1 MKRTDKPKQS
11 HSPNSNQPPRK
22 VTPRKR
28 SPQKSQPSPHA
39 RGDSEKRFSA
49 LIENSTDGVALLGV
63 DGTVLYVSPST
74 ERIFGYTDVEMVGI
88 PGDTFI
94 HPDDRE
100 SMTTKFAKLLEKPEE
115 DVRAQYRFR
124 HKDGSWRLLK
134 VVARNLL
141 REPSVR
147 AIVFNYRDTSER
159 KRAEQARQAAEEK
172 YHSIFDNAVEGMFQS
187 TPEGRFATVNPALAR
202 MWGYASPEELIA
214 SITDIAQQI
223 YFDPIRRA
231 EFRRL
236 LEEQDEVQGFEF
248 QVRRKDGS
256 VMWVSEN
263 ARAVRDAQGTLLYYE
278 GTTED
283 ITARKRAEESL
294 QESEERFSSAFEHA
308 AIGMALVAP
317 DGHWLKVNRA
327 LCELTGYSESELL
340 SKTFQDI
347 THPDDLDAD
356 LAYVRQMLA
365 GEIHTYQM
373 EKRYFHKS
381 GQVVWVLLSVSLVW
395 GAQGKPLHFIAQIQ
409 DVTERRRAE
418 QELQRRA
425 DELAA
430 LYDTTL
436 DLATEQDLPALLQ
449 TVVDRATLLLNA
461 PGAFFYLYDPVQR
474 NLELKLIKGISVPL
488 GTRLELGEGMAG
500 RVAQSHQPLIVDDY
514 HTWEHRARTYNSSP
528 FTAVVEVPMLYRG
541 ELIGVL
547 GVQEMEDATRKFTDA
562 DARLLT
568 LFAGQAAS
576 AVHNARLFEETRQRA
591 QRQEA
596 LYRISTSIASSHG
609 ALELCERVVRA
620 CREVLGYSYLG
631 IFLLEPETGDRVL
644 QAQSGWEDAPMFWR
658 LHPGEGFSEQTL
670 LTGELHY
677 CPDVSREPRYV
688 QGLRTAQSEVD
699 VPIKIGDSVLGV
711 MTVENDRIDAFN
723 QGDFDVLQAAA
734 NQLAVALDN
743 TRLFDETHQR
753 LAEMEAVNKI
763 STALRVAQTLDDIL
777 PLLLDETISA
787 VDSMA
792 ASIWLYDPVQGKLH
806 QVAEHGFPYI
816 GMPLE
821 SSQGI
826 AGHVFTTGRIYLSR
840 EFKTDPLTAESAR
853 AQVPEGLGGACIPI
867 RAADQVIGAFFVS
880 IKLPRQLTSAEIHL
894 LTTVAEIAGNAIHR
908 TRLHEQTKQQLQRL
922 DALHTIDKTITSS
935 LDLRVTLGVLLNQI
949 TSQLGV
955 DAARVLLLNPNTQTL
970 EFSAGR
976 GFRTRGFERSSVHL
990 GESIAGR
997 AVLERRAIS
1006 IPDFATRISEYSKS
1020 ATLAP
1025 HASPDVSGMSAD
1037 ARDLQSEMFV
1047 TYYSV
1052 PLISKGQVKG
1062 VLEVFH
1068 RAPLV
1073 TGEHW
1078 LPFLETLAE
1087 QTAIAIDSIGLFND
1101 LQRSNME
1108 LSLAYDTTLE
1118 GWSRALDLRDR
1129 ETEGHTQRT
1138 VELTLRLAREM
1149 GISESELVHI
1159 RRGVLLHDIG
1169 KMGIS
1174 DSILLKPGPLTPEEV
1189 TSMRRHPEYALEML
1203 APIQYL
1209 ERALDVPYCHH
1220 EKWDGTGYPRGLKGE
1235 QIPLAARNFAIVDV
1249 WDALLSDRPY
1259 RAAWQRDQVCAY
1271 IREQSGSHFDPE
1283 VVAAFFKIIGD

>member
-1 MKRTDKPKQS
+1 M
-11 HSPNSNQPPRK
+11 
-22 VTPRKR
+22 
-28 SPQKSQPSPHA
+28 
-39 RGDSEKRFSA
+39 
-49 LIENSTDGVALLGV
+49 
-63 DGTVLYVSPST
+63 
-74 ERIFGYTDVEMVGI
+74 
-88 PGDTFI
+88 
-94 HPDDRE
+94 
-100 SMTTKFAKLLEKPEE
+100 
-115 DVRAQYRFR
+115 
-124 HKDGSWRLLK
+124 
-134 VVARNLL
+134 
-141 REPSVR
+141 
-147 AIVFNYRDTSER
+147 
-159 KRAEQARQAAEEK
+159 
-172 YHSIFDNAVEGMFQS
+172 
-187 TPEGRFATVNPALAR
+187 
-202 MWGYASPEELIA
+202 
-214 SITDIAQQI
+214 
-223 YFDPIRRA
+223 
-231 EFRRL
+231 
-236 LEEQDEVQGFEF
+236 
-248 QVRRKDGS
+248 
-256 VMWVSEN
+256 
-263 ARAVRDAQGTLLYYE
+263 
-278 GTTED
+278 
-283 ITARKRAEESL
+283 
-294 QESEERFSSAFEHA
+294 
-308 AIGMALVAP
+308 
-317 DGHWLKVNRA
+317 
-327 LCELTGYSESELL
+327 
-340 SKTFQDI
+340 TFQDI
-347 THPDDLDAD
+347 THPDDLGSD
-356 LAYVRQMLA
+356 LAYVRQMLS
-365 GEIHTYQM
+365 GEIHSYQM

-381 GQVVWVLLSVSLVW
+381 GQVVWILLSVSLVRD
-395 GAQGKPLHFIAQIQ
+395 AQGKPLHFIAQIQ

-418 QELQRRA
+418 EELQRRA
-425 DELAA
+425 DEFAA
-430 LYDTTL
+430 LHETTR
-436 DLATEQDLPALLQ
+436 DLSAQQDLP
-449 TVVDRATLLLNA
+449 TLLSTLVERA
-461 PGAFFYLYDPVQR
+461 IRLLVASDGGMYIYDAARGDLEVRVATDSSTPV
-474 NLELKLIKGISVPL
+474 
-488 GTRLELGEGMAG
+488 GTRLQLGEGMAG
-500 RVAQSHQPLIVDDY
+500 RVAQTRQPLIVDDY
-514 HTWEHRARTYNSSP
+514 RTWQHRSP
-528 FTAVVEVPMLYRG
+528 KYEGTPLTAVLEVPMLYSG

-547 GVQEMEDATRKFTDA
+547 VVEELRETTRKFSEQDA
-562 DARLLT
+562 QLLS
-568 LFAGQAAS
+568 LFASQAAS
-576 AVHNARLFEETRQRA
+576 AVHNTRLFEETRQRA

-596 LYRISTSIASSHG
+596 LYRISTSLASAQG
-609 ALELCERVVRA
+609 IQELCETVVRV

-644 QAQSGWEDAPMFWR
+644 QAQSGWDDAPVFWR

-711 MTVENDRIDAFN
+711 MTVEHDRIDAFN
-723 QGDFDVLQAAA
+723 QGDFDALQAVA

-743 TRLFDETHQR
+743 ARLFEETHQR

-787 VDSMA
+787 VDSAA

-806 QVAEHGFPYI
+806 QLAERGFPYI
-816 GMPLE
+816 GTPLE

-826 AGHVFTTGRIYLSR
+826 AGHVCTTGRTYLSR

-853 AQVPEGLGGACIPI
+853 PQVPEGLGGACIPI
-867 RAADQVIGAFFVS
+867 RAADQVIGVFFVS
-880 IKLPRQLTSAEIHL
+880 VKLPRQLTSAEIHL

-908 TRLHEQTKQQLQRL
+908 TRLHEQTEQQLQRL
-922 DALHTIDKTITSS
+922 DALRTIDKTITSS

-949 TSQLGV
+949 TSLLGV

-1020 ATLAP
+1020 ATLAL

-1129 ETEGHTQRT
+1129 ETEDHAQRV

-1149 GISESELVHI
+1149 GVAESELVHI

-1174 DSILLKPGPLTPEEV
+1174 DNILLKPGPLTPEELS
-1189 TSMRRHPEYALEML
+1189 SMRRHPEYALEML

-1235 QIPLAARNFAIVDV
+1235 QIPLAARIFAIVDV

-1259 RAAWQRDQVCAY
+1259 RAAWQREQVCAY
-1271 IREQSGSHFDPE
+1271 IREQSGTHFDPE
-1283 VVAAFFKIIGD
+1283 VVAAFFRII